1 MTAYIWEF
9 GIDWNAVETVDGE
22 YPLSYLRGCLS
33 TASGPL
39 PGTEAVKIGDSV
51 TFRILDITSSVP
63 TDPSGQWV
71 ASIDHFKIGSE
82 AAVKGQSAVKALSS
96 LQPAF
101 TQDTPPPLACLG
113 CLGFPTEPVY
123 ASWTSAQ
130 VDVEGPVGRFLL
142 TANVR
147 ATGTDT
153 RVRLFRLDPE
163 MVVGASL

>member
-1 MTAYIWEF
+1 MTRYIWEF
-9 GIDWNAVETVDGE
+9 GIDWNAVETVDGD

-33 TASGPL
+33 TDRPL
-39 PGTEAVKIGDSV
+39 PGTEVVKMDDSI

-71 ASIDHFKIGSE
+71 ASIDHFQIDSR
-82 AAVKGQSAVKALSS
+82 AAVKGQAAVNALSS

-101 TQDTPPPLACLG
+101 TQETPPPLAS
-113 CLGFPTEPVY
+113 LGFPTESVY
-123 ASWTSAQ
+123 ASWTSTL
-130 VDVEGPVGRFLL
+130 VKVEGPVGRFLL

-153 RVRLFRLDPE
+153 RVRFFRLDPE
-163 MVVGASL
+163 MVVGSNGT

>member
-1 MTAYIWEF
+1 VTEYVWEF
-9 GIDWNAVETVDGE
+9 GIDWNAVETVEGE

-33 TASGPL
+33 TGSGPL
-39 PGTEAVKIGDSV
+39 PGTEAVKMDDSV

-63 TDPSGQWV
+63 TDPSGRWV
-71 ASIDHFKIGSE
+71 AGIDHFQIDSE
-82 AAVKGQSAVKALSS
+82 AAVKGQAADNALDN

-113 CLGFPTEPVY
+113 FPAEPVY
-123 ASWTSAQ
+123 ASWTSTLVK
-130 VDVEGPVGRFLL
+130 VDGPVGRFLL

-153 RVRLFRLDPE
+153 RVRRFRLDPE
-163 MVVGASL
+163 MVVGSNGT

>member
-1 MTAYIWEF
+1 MTRYIWEF

-33 TASGPL
+33 NGSVPL
-39 PGTEAVKIGDSV
+39 PGTEAVKINDSV
-51 TFRILDITSSVP
+51 TFRIFDITSSVP
-63 TDPSGQWV
+63 ADPSGQWV
-71 ASIDHFKIGSE
+71 AGIDHFQIDSE
-82 AAVKGQSAVKALSS
+82 PAVKGQLADNALSS

-101 TQDTPPPLACLG
+101 TQDTLPSLA

-123 ASWTSAQ
+123 ASWTSAEVT
-130 VDVEGPVGRFLL
+130 VDGPVGRFLL

-163 MVVGASL
+163 MVVGSNGT

>member
-1 MTAYIWEF
+1 MTAYVWEL

-22 YPLSYLRGCLS
+22 YPVSYLRGCLS
-33 TASGPL
+33 TNGVPL
-39 PGTEAVKIGDSV
+39 PGTEVMKAGDSV
-51 TFRILDITSSVP
+51 TFQILDITSSAP
-63 TDPSGQWV
+63 TDPPGKWV
-71 ASIDHFKIGSE
+71 ASIDHFKIDSK
-82 AAVKGQSAVKALSS
+82 AAVKGQSAVNALSN

-101 TQDTPPPLACLG
+101 TQNTPPLACF
-113 CLGFPTEPVY
+113 GFPTEPVY
-123 ASWTSAQ
+123 ASWTSTE
-130 VDVEGPVGRFLL
+130 VTVGNNVGRFLL